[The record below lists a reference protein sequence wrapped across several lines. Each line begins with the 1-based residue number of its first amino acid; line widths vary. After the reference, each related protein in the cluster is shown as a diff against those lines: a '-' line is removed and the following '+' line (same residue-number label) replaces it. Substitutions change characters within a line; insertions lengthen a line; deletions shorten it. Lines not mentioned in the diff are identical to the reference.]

1 MTGEKERGRGREKEE
16 PRMIEE
22 DDDDDDLSEI
32 QIKQFGDAEA
42 THEIMSLI

>member
-1 MTGEKERGRGREKEE
+1 LQLLVAAYDLREKGREREKEE

-32 QIKQFGDAEA
+32 
-42 THEIMSLI
+42 